1 MRIVP
6 QARANCS
13 IVTVISIQVTEKME
27 KQMDT
32 VVIFIIMGKITQEI
46 ERKIIIMV
54 KE

>member
-13 IVTVISIQVTEKME
+13 IVTVISIQAEKME